1 MVSPFTEVGMIAQV
15 TAIQSVTD
23 DRIQRRGVTGE
34 LPHHLRDLVD
44 QTSGDLDGD
53 QRRRLAE
60 VLLKYADIFPVPGD
74 PVCPTSHVTPEDEE
88 RRRLCRRDAD
98 GGQIEASDSPWSSPV
113 VLVTKKDGG
122 TRFCVDYR
130 QLNDATIKDAYPL
143 PRIDD
148 TLDMLRESSGFR
160 PWIWPAATGKSHCL
174 RRPGLRRHSRH
185 IPGCSSS
192 E

>member
-1 MVSPFTEVGMIAQV
+1 M
-15 TAIQSVTD
+15 
-23 DRIQRRGVTGE
+23 TGE

-60 VLLKYADIFPVPGD
+60 VLLEYADIFPVPGD
-74 PVCPTSHVTPEDEE
+74 PLTGHTDAVEHDINTGDRSPIRCAPRRMSPQKMKKEEECVTDM
-88 RRRLCRRDAD
+88 LT

-130 QLNDATIKDAYPL
+130 QLNDATFRGSTIPWICW
-143 PRIDD
+143 RG
-148 TLDMLRESSGFR
+148 SSGFR
-160 PWIWPAATGKSHCL
+160 PWIWPAATGRSHYL
-174 RRPGLRRHSRH
+174 RRPGPRRPLRH
-185 IPGCSSS
+185 IPGCSSL